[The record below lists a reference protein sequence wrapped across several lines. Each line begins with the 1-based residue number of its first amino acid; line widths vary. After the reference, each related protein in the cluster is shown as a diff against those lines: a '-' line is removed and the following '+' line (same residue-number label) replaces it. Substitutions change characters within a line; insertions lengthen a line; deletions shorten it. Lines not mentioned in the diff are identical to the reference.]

1 MKWRRFRSVAEVAE
15 PEGPDLE
22 DPVGERDE
30 WESLGRDDELP
41 HGLLELSLMDG
52 FHSVLLLVDHTG
64 SSRRIYWLDQ
74 FTRGLSREVTTTLD
88 AEITTF
94 TQTSWQHVLDTKGK
108 RFSTPVRLW
117 RLRRRTP

>member
-1 MKWRRFRSVAEVAE
+1 
-15 PEGPDLE
+15 
-22 DPVGERDE
+22 
-30 WESLGRDDELP
+30 
-41 HGLLELSLMDG
+41 MDG

-64 SSRRIYWLDQ
+64 SDRRIYWLDQ

-117 RLRRRTP
+117 RLRRRTT